1 MVLQDLPEN
10 KEPSVNLDPQV
21 TMENLDP
28 VVSKVWLVKRVTKD
42 QEDSQDPQ
50 ALVVYRVFLVNQDL
64 KVTLVTVDLWDLL
77 VKSDPVVLQDHKE
90 LTVQLDLLVELD
102 NLVWLEARVNKDRSV
117 LPDPLE
123 LLVFKDLKER
133 MAKKENK
140 VFKDHKV
147 LLESEEP
154 LVTMDPRDIPALSDS
169 LVILVLLDL
178 LANLVTMEML
188 VKMVILVTPAKL
200 DHLDQWVNKDLL
212 DLPEREAKLD
222 LQALLDVKEKRV
234 LKEKP
239 ALVVPLVALDLS
251 DQSVKPESKA
261 LLDYKDCQDLLAN
274 PVFQE
279 ATVLMALL
287 ALRELKVRRVSRET
301 LDQVVRRV
309 ILV

>member
-10 KEPSVNLDPQV
+10 REPSVNLDPQV

-50 ALVVYRVFLVNQDL
+50 ALVVYRVFPVNLDL

-90 LTVQLDLLVELD
+90 LTVQLDLLAELD

-123 LLVFKDLKER
+123 LLAFKDLKER
-133 MAKKENK
+133 MAKKENV
-140 VFKDHKV
+140 VFKDPKV

-178 LANLVTMEML
+178 LANLVTTEML
-188 VKMVILVTPAKL
+188 VTMVILVIPVKL

-222 LQALLDVKEKRV
+222 LQALSDVKEKRV

-239 ALVVPLVALDLS
+239 VLVVPLVAPDLS
-251 DQSVKPESKA
+251 DQSVKPESKV

-287 ALRELKVRRVSRET
+287 ALRELKVRRV
-301 LDQVVRRV
+301 
-309 ILV
+309 